1 MRSSCVIK
9 GNRQQSF
16 PSWVLLAGC
25 SRGSRAL
32 GEVLQ
37 RLSDVQSKKSS
48 TSIST
53 ENDSNRM
60 AVCSMGTG
68 HGDPFKRARSGM
80 THLLVAVDKFTKW
93 IEARPI
99 KKLDG
104 PTAVRFVA
112 IWCADT
118 VYPIASS
125 PTTAQILRKGH
136 WPDTH
141 LSKAFG

>member
-16 PSWVLLAGC
+16 PSWVLLAGF

-37 RLSDVQSKKSS
+37 RLSDVQGKKSS

-53 ENDSNRM
+53 ENNPNRM

-68 HGDPFKRARSGM
+68 HGWSFQESKKWHDTSSGGSGQIYQVDRS
-80 THLLVAVDKFTKW
+80 
-93 IEARPI
+93 
-99 KKLDG
+99 
-104 PTAVRFVA
+104 
-112 IWCADT
+112 
-118 VYPIASS
+118 SS
-125 PTTAQILRKGH
+125 NQE
-136 WPDTH
+136 
-141 LSKAFG
+141 